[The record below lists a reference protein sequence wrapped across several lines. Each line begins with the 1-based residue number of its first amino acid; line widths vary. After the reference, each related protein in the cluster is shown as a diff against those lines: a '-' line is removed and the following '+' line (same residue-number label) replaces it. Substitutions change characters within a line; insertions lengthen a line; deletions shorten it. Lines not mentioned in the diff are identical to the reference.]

1 MFSVTGLRS
10 MQFSQG
16 SIKELGAISG
26 WLNKAIVAFAATS
39 QIPPSPQKP
48 ARRDFTRGFNLPFS
62 ETDPTETVLRQ
73 RRGCRAFSHGIQW
86 GQGWIGLS
94 VELYRVSLSALCSRW
109 GVARRI
115 EGGRRSVEK
124 GGAGRAWKDRRNDL
138 WWERES
144 PPFPRCSW
152 QAVIFSVYPI
162 VNAPW
167 PAVCHASAVSN

>member
-115 EGGRRSVEK
+115 KGGGGDEAWKRVALEGRGRADEMTSGGR
-124 GGAGRAWKDRRNDL
+124 
-138 WWERES
+138 ERE
-144 PPFPRCSW
+144 PPLPPML
-152 QAVIFSVYPI
+152 V
-162 VNAPW
+162 
-167 PAVCHASAVSN
+167 ASGNFLCLPHC

>member
-1 MFSVTGLRS
+1 MGGLTRPLS
-10 MQFSQG
+10 
-16 SIKELGAISG
+16 
-26 WLNKAIVAFAATS
+26 
-39 QIPPSPQKP
+39 PSPPHPKSPPPLQKP

-124 GGAGRAWKDRRNDL
+124 GDAGRAWKGRRNDL
-138 WWERES
+138 WWERERE
-144 PPFPRCSW
+144 PPLPPML
-152 QAVIFSVYPI
+152 V
-162 VNAPW
+162 
-167 PAVCHASAVSN
+167 ASGNFLCLPHC